1 MQTSP
6 SCLLSVTR
14 FALLLGVVCL
24 SLPAAAQTITAP
36 NEWTWVAGSST
47 PALYTDIPGV
57 YGTLGSPAPGNTPG
71 GRSQAITWTDKN
83 GNLWLLGGNFGSSS
97 VAMNDFWEFI
107 PSQNEWAWMGG
118 TQFSYPNG
126 SEQPGIYGTL
136 LSPDPLNI
144 PGGRVNGASWTD
156 KNGNLWLFGGW
167 GYDANGHNGG
177 LNDLWKFD
185 PLLGAHGEWTW
196 MGGSS
201 TFQSSGM
208 GQPGVYGSLGKTTAG
223 SIPGGRGGATT
234 WTDKNGNFWLFGGS
248 GYDASSN
255 LGFLND
261 LWEFI
266 PSANQWI
273 WMGGSS
279 TVGQPTLWNKVGDSS
294 AGNSLGG
301 RMSSA
306 GWIDNKGNFW
316 LYGGQDSNNTRDD
329 LWELNSST
337 GDWNWIG
344 GDNTPIADPVFGT
357 LGTPAAGNT
366 PGSISSASSWTDQSG
381 NFWLFGGNENG
392 YLGALW
398 ELNPT
403 TTEWTWMGG
412 SQSNYSPGVYGTMGT
427 PAIGNSPAARFQ
439 ASNWTG
445 TDGKFWLFGGWDQ
458 GWINDLWV
466 YQPSATPS
474 FTDTATPQIK
484 PGTGTYTAFQTVTI
498 TDSTPGAIIY
508 YTTDGTTPT
517 TSSPVYSSAITVLS
531 ASETIKAIAM
541 AENYLN
547 SQPASATYT
556 LNLPTADTPTISP
569 AAGTYSTP
577 QSITFTDTTP
587 GTSFFYTTDG
597 STPTVSNADLYTHE
611 VIVSSSATV
620 RVMAAGPNLFNS
632 PIASASYV
640 ITPTFTVPSTL
651 PPLTLSTGTSAFET
665 INVTA
670 LYGFNSTVYF
680 SCSGLP
686 TEAVCSFSPP
696 AITGG
701 GSIKITVIATAP
713 NTAVLHRAPNPLMP
727 VSALA
732 ALLCCFGLRKHRRLL
747 MLLLVGVSMAG
758 LSLLTSCGGGSSGS
772 SGPPPY
778 TPLPNTETVTVT
790 AQSGSITQ
798 TTLFVLTVND

>member
-1 MQTSP
+1 MQP
-6 SCLLSVTR
+6 SCARLLSVSLSG
-14 FALLLGVVCL
+14 FLFGVI
-24 SLPAAAQTITAP
+24 SLASPVAAQTTTAP

-57 YGTLGSPAPGNTPG
+57 YGTLGSPASGNTPG
-71 GRSQAITWTDKN
+71 GRAEAITWTDKN
-83 GNLWLLGGNFGSSS
+83 GNLWLFGGNFGSTA
-97 VAMNDFWEFI
+97 VAMNDLWEFI

-118 TQFSYPNG
+118 TQFAYPNG
-126 SEQPGIYGTL
+126 GAQPGIYGTL

-167 GYDANGHNGG
+167 GYDANGHYGG
-177 LNDLWKFD
+177 LNDLWEFN
-185 PLLGAHGEWTW
+185 PLLGTYGEWTW
-196 MGGSS
+196 MGGS
-201 TFQSSGM
+201 TTLQSSGL

-279 TVGQPTLWNKVGDSS
+279 SSNQPTVYGKVGDATS
-294 AGNSLGG
+294 GNSLGG
-301 RMSSA
+301 RDSSA

-316 LYGGQDSNNTRDD
+316 LYGGQDSNYTHDD
-329 LWELNSST
+329 LWEYNSST
-337 GDWNWIG
+337 GAWNWIG
-344 GDNTPIADPVFGT
+344 GDNTPIANPVFGT

-366 PGSISSASSWTDQSG
+366 PGSISSASSWTDQNG
-381 NFWLFGGNENG
+381 NFWLFGGSENG

-427 PAIGNSPAARFQ
+427 PAIETSPAARFQ

-498 TDSTPGAIIY
+498 TDSTPGAVIY

-517 TSSPVYSSAITVLS
+517 FSSPVYSGAITVS
-531 ASETIKAIAM
+531 AASETIQAIAV

-547 SQPASATYT
+547 SKPASATYT
-556 LNLPTADTPTISP
+556 LNLATAATPVISL
-569 AAGTYSTP
+569 AAGTYATSQPVT
-577 QSITFTDTTP
+577 ITDA
-587 GTSFFYTTDG
+587 TSGAIIYYTTNGD
-597 STPTVSNADLYTHE
+597 TPTTSSTQYYGQFN
-611 VIVSSSATV
+611 VSSSETVQAIAVATNYFPSAV
-620 RVMAAGPNLFNS
+620 
-632 PIASASYV
+632 ASASYI
-640 ITPTFTVPSTL
+640 ITPTFTVPATL
-651 PPLTLSTGTSAFET
+651 PPLTLSTGTSAYET
-665 INVTA
+665 ITVTA

-696 AITGG
+696 TLSGG
-701 GSIKITVIATAP
+701 GTTKITVTATAP
-713 NTAVLHRAPNPLMP
+713 NTTFLHRVPSPILPAT
-727 VSALA
+727 ALA
-732 ALLCCFGLRKHRRLL
+732 ALLGCVGLRKRRRLL
-747 MLLLVGVSMAG
+747 MLLLVLVSLSG
-758 LSLLTSCGGGSSGS
+758 LSLLSSCGGGSGGS
-772 SGPPPY
+772 SPPKY
-778 TPLPNTETVTVT
+778 TPLPNTETVIVT

-798 TTLFVLTVND
+798 TTAFVLTVND